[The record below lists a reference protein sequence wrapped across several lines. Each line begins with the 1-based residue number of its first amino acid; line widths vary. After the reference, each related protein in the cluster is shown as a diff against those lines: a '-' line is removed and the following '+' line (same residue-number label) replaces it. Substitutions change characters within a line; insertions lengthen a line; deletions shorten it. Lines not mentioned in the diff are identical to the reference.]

1 MLENNGPPASGTDPA
16 GDRLSR
22 LSAASL
28 RINES
33 LDFDTVL
40 QGVLDSAR
48 SLTAARYGVMTLLDE
63 AGGVQH
69 FLSSGMTGEEA
80 GQLWLTPDRWR
91 LFESLTGISEPVRVP
106 DLVEHV
112 RALGFT
118 EFSIPLP
125 VAVFRFMASP
135 MLHRGARVGHVF
147 VGDREDGEEFTREDE
162 EILVMF
168 AAQAALVIANASTHR
183 EERRAR
189 AGLETLI
196 DTSPVGVVVFDV
208 RTGAPASFNR
218 EARRIVDGL
227 RDEGQAPEDLL
238 GLLSVRRA
246 DGSEVSLREFPLA
259 RVLVSSETVR
269 AEEIVM
275 GVPDGRSVTV
285 LLNATPIRSVEGAVE
300 SVVVTMQDL
309 APLAEQERLR
319 AEFLAMVSH
328 ELRMPLTSIRGA
340 ATSVLEAAADLDPA
354 ELRQFQRI
362 IVDQAD
368 RMRELIGDL
377 LDVARIETGTL
388 PVDPEP
394 AEVALLVDRARSAFQ
409 NAGGRPNLAIDVEAD
424 LPLVTAD
431 RRRIVQV
438 IGNLLSNAAR
448 HSPEDSVIT
457 VSAVREGGQ
466 VEVSVSDQGRGIPAQ
481 DLPHLFRRPS
491 GEEGDGGGGSGSGGG
506 GGLGLAICR
515 GIVEAHGGRIHAES
529 DGPGLGA
536 RFAFTLPVVP
546 ETQPARRS
554 RSSGSSGNS
563 RSRRSEVG
571 SGGTVLVVDD
581 DPRTLRSVRDALSS
595 AGFRAVAT
603 GDPQEAPLL
612 MAEHSPR
619 LVLLDQVLPGCDG
632 VELMGDLLA
641 VSRVPVIFLSA
652 YGKDEVVARVLE
664 QGATDYIVKPFSPTE
679 LVARV
684 RAALRRS
691 QEPRDGAP
699 AGPFLLGDLAID
711 YERRRVTLS
720 GDPVELTATEFD
732 LLAALAAEAGR
743 VVTHDR
749 LLRRVWSPGKPGNL
763 RVLRTHLMH
772 LRKKLG
778 EDGENPRYILVE
790 PRVGYW
796 MPEEEAD
803 RGM

>member
-1 MLENNGPPASGTDPA
+1 MENNGPPASGTDPA
-16 GDRLSR
+16 ADRLSR

-48 SLTAARYGVMTLLDE
+48 SLTAARYGVMTLLDD
-63 AGGVQH
+63 AGGVQD

-80 GQLWLTPDRWR
+80 GQLWLTPDRWE

-168 AAQAALVIANASTHR
+168 SAQAALVIANAGAHR
-183 EERRAR
+183 DERRAR

-227 RDEGQAPEDLL
+227 RGEGQAPEDLL

-246 DGSEVSLREFPLA
+246 DGSEVSLREFPLD
-259 RVLVSSETVR
+259 RVLGSSETVR

-285 LLNATPIRSVEGAVE
+285 LLNATPIRSGEGAVE

-309 APLAEQERLR
+309 APLEEQERVR

-409 NAGGRPNLAIDVEAD
+409 NAGGRPNLVIDVEPG

-457 VSAVREGGQ
+457 VFAAREGGQ
-466 VEVSVSDQGRGIPAQ
+466 VAVSVSDQGRGIPAQ
-481 DLPHLFRRPS
+481 ELPHLFRRPS
-491 GEEGDGGGGSGSGGG
+491 GEEGGGGSGGGS
-506 GGLGLAICR
+506 GLGLAICR

-536 RFAFTLPVVP
+536 RFTFTLPVVP
-546 ETQPARRS
+546 ETQPVRRS
-554 RSSGSSGNS
+554 RNSGSS
-563 RSRRSEVG
+563 RIRRSEVG

-581 DPRTLRSVRDALSS
+581 DPLTLRSVRDALSS

-612 MAEHSPR
+612 MAEHRPR

-720 GDPVELTATEFD
+720 GNPVELTATEFD
-732 LLAALAAEAGR
+732 LLAALSTEAGR
-743 VVTHDR
+743 VVPHDR

-796 MPEEEAD
+796 MPEGEEELPAGEEV
-803 RGM
+803 R

>member
-1 MLENNGPPASGTDPA
+1 MSENNGPPANGTDSP
-16 GDRLSR
+16 GERLSR

-48 SLTAARYGVMTLLDE
+48 SLTAARYGVMTLLDD
-63 AGGVQH
+63 AGGVQDL
-69 FLSSGMTGEEA
+69 LSSGMTGEEA

-118 EFSIPLP
+118 EFTIPLP
-125 VAVFRFMASP
+125 VAVFRFMAAP

-168 AAQAALVIANASTHR
+168 ASQAALVIANAGTHR

-259 RVLVSSETVR
+259 RVLGSSETVR

-285 LLNATPIRSVEGAVE
+285 LLNATPIRSGEGAVE
-300 SVVVTMQDL
+300 SVVVTMQDM
-309 APLAEQERLR
+309 AAVEEQERLR

-388 PVDPEP
+388 PVDPVP

-409 NAGGRPNLAIDVEAD
+409 NAGGRPNLAIDVEPD

-457 VSAVREGGQ
+457 VRAARADSQ
-466 VEVSVSDQGRGIPAQ
+466 VEVSVSDQGRGVPAE
-481 DLPHLFRRPS
+481 DLPNLFRRPS
-491 GEEGDGGGGSGSGGG
+491 GEEGDGVGSGSGGG
-506 GGLGLAICR
+506 SGLGLAICR
-515 GIVEAHGGRIHAES
+515 GIVEAHGGRIRAES
-529 DGPGLGA
+529 DGPGLGT
-536 RFAFTLPVVP
+536 RFTFTLPAAR
-546 ETQPARRS
+546 EAQPARS
-554 RSSGSSGNS
+554 S
-563 RSRRSEVG
+563 RSRGGGVPSR
-571 SGGTVLVVDD
+571 GTVLVVDD
-581 DPRTLRSVRDALSS
+581 DALTLRSVRDTLSS
-595 AGFRAVAT
+595 AGFRTVAT
-603 GDPQEAPLL
+603 GDPQEAPML
-612 MAEHSPR
+612 MTEHNPR
-619 LVLLDQVLPGCDG
+619 LVLLDLVLPECDG

-641 VSRVPVIFLSA
+641 VARVPVIFLSV
-652 YGKDEVVARVLE
+652 YGGDEVVARALE
-664 QGATDYIVKPFSPTE
+664 EGATDYIVKPFSPTE

-684 RAALRRS
+684 RAALRRFE
-691 QEPRDGAP
+691 EPRDGAP
-699 AGPFLLGDLAID
+699 AGPFLLGELAVD
-711 YERRRVTLS
+711 YERRRVTLA
-720 GDPVELTATEFD
+720 GDPVDLTATEFD
-732 LLAALAAEAGR
+732 LLAALSLEAGR
-743 VVTHDR
+743 VVPHDR
-749 LLRRVWSPGKPGNL
+749 LLRRVWSPGKPGNRRL
-763 RVLRTHLMH
+763 LRTHLMH

-778 EDGENPRYILVE
+778 EDGENPRYILAE

-796 MPEEEAD
+796 MPEGKSQG
-803 RGM
+803 RT